1 MNKRSVRSFA
11 FGLILAVTLIG
22 SVYYLQNDH
31 KPSME
36 VEDATSYLT
45 DKGYIILRESEYN
58 ALKDGTPIQKEDTQP
73 ESTKEPNQE
82 KTAAKEDI
90 KTNPPA
96 LEPENPIINF
106 QLEVVGG
113 MTSSEI
119 AAKLAQN
126 KIVVNEE
133 DFAEYLIKNDYQ
145 TDIQLGSYS
154 LTNRMSYDQIAKM
167 ITKR

>member
-11 FGLILAVTLIG
+11 SGLILAVTLIG
-22 SVYYLQNDH
+22 SIYYYQNDS
-31 KPSME
+31 KLSTIE
-36 VEDATSYLT
+36 VDEATSFLA
-45 DKGYIILRESEYN
+45 DKGYIVLKESEYN
-58 ALKDGTPIQKEDTQP
+58 TLKDKALIQNEKIQP
-73 ESTKEPNQE
+73 ESKEKPIQE
-82 KTAAKEDI
+82 NTEDKAEI
-90 KTNPPA
+90 DPPA
-96 LEPENPIINF
+96 ADTADSIINF
-106 QLEVVGG
+106 QLEVESG

-126 KIVVNEE
+126 NIVMDEE

-145 TDIQLGSYS
+145 TDIQMGSYS

>member
-22 SVYYLQNDH
+22 SIYYFQNDS
-31 KPSME
+31 KQPTLE
-36 VEDATSYLT
+36 VNEATSLLEK
-45 DKGYIILRESEYN
+45 KGYIVLKESEYN
-58 ALKDGTPIQKEDTQP
+58 TLKDKAPIQDEKKQP
-73 ESTKEPNQE
+73 EDKEIPIPENTE
-82 KTAAKEDI
+82 RKVEI
-90 KTNPPA
+90 PPPA
-96 LEPENPIINF
+96 ENTGDSIINF
-106 QLEVVGG
+106 QLEVESG

-119 AAKLAQN
+119 ATKLAQN
-126 KIVVNEE
+126 KIVKDEE

-167 ITKR
+167 ITKK

>member
-1 MNKRSVRSFA
+1 
-11 FGLILAVTLIG
+11 
-22 SVYYLQNDH
+22 
-31 KPSME
+31 
-36 VEDATSYLT
+36 
-45 DKGYIILRESEYN
+45 
-58 ALKDGTPIQKEDTQP
+58 
-73 ESTKEPNQE
+73 
-82 KTAAKEDI
+82 
-90 KTNPPA
+90 
-96 LEPENPIINF
+96 
-106 QLEVVGG
+106 

-126 KIVVNEE
+126 KIVMDEE